1 MSLGSTSSLASTTST
16 GTSSSTANSKAAIA
30 NNFEQFLT
38 LLTTQ
43 LKNQSPLEPLDTNK
57 FTEQLVQFAS
67 VEQQLKT
74 NDTLSALL
82 SLSKTSTV
90 NNAMSFVGS
99 TITADGRTSTLANGV
114 ARWQLNAP
122 RAGTA
127 TIEVKNAA
135 GEVVATTTQTL
146 QGGEETFAWNGR
158 TSAGAVAPPGSYS
171 IVLNA
176 RDATGTAMTVATDLQ
191 GVVDAVDLQG
201 ATPILKIGALTVPM
215 DQVKVISRTP

>member
-1 MSLGSTSSLASTTST
+1 MSTGATSGLSATSSLNKTTST
-16 GTSSSTANSKAAIA
+16 AVSKTSIA
-30 NNFEQFLT
+30 NNFDQFLT

-82 SLSKTSTV
+82 TLSKTSTV
-90 NNAMSFVGS
+90 NNAMGFVGA

-127 TIEVKNAA
+127 TVEVKNAS
-135 GEVVATTTQTL
+135 GEVVATTTQSL
-146 QGGEETFAWNGR
+146 SGGEQTFAWNGR
-158 TSAGAVAPPGSYS
+158 TSTGAVAAPGSYT
-171 IVLNA
+171 IVLSA
-176 RDATGTAMTVATDLQ
+176 RDMTGAAMSVETDLK
-191 GVVDAVDLQG
+191 GVVDGVDLQG
-201 ATPILKIGALTVPM
+201 ETPILKIGALTVPM
-215 DQVKVISRTP
+215 DKVKVISRAQ